1 MSSSREG
8 DLKPHGH
15 PQKEGGRNCRDAAIS
30 QERPGSA
37 SHLWRLGAEEQELFP
52 DKSRGSVVL
61 LTP

>member
-1 MSSSREG
+1 M
-8 DLKPHGH
+8 KPHGH

-52 DKSRGSVVL
+52 DKSRGSVAL